1 MTLPLFLTWLR
12 IAAIPLLVLVYLF
25 APFDAARPLSA
36 WIFGLA
42 AATDFLDGYLARRW
56 DMTSRCG
63 AWLDAIADKV
73 LIWSV
78 LGMLWHQH
86 MAPTWFILPLLLRDL
101 GLLVFGMFW
110 LRAQAWQQMRPSFS
124 GKLAMALQ
132 MLSLIYLCLLQM
144 KAAVV
149 PVWLNGLLI
158 LVLLVSW
165 LSLPFYWSR
174 LRHQGKSSC

>member
-1 MTLPLFLTWLR
+1 MIWRRQIPNALSVLRIFLAPMLVPLFEQRRWLPLLLLLLL
-12 IAAIPLLVLVYLF
+12 AIIS
-25 APFDAARPLSA
+25 DAA
-36 WIFGLA
+36 
-42 AATDFLDGYLARRW
+42 DGYLARRW